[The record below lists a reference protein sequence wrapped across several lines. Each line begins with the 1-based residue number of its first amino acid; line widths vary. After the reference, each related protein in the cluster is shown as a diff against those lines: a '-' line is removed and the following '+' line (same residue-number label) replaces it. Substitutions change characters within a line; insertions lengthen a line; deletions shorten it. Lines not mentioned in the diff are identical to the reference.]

1 MTTQDGI
8 HKDDLKILLNGHEA
22 IHYGSQGQ
30 LRTIILS
37 IKIALLELIKKEIG
51 EYPVLLLDDVLSELD
66 EKRKA
71 MLLSLLDERIQTFI
85 TTTSLED
92 IDEGIL
98 KKAKIFMIENGEL
111 KED

>member
-1 MTTQDGI
+1 
-8 HKDDLKILLNGHEA
+8 
-22 IHYGSQGQ
+22 
-30 LRTIILS
+30 
-37 IKIALLELIKKEIG
+37 
-51 EYPVLLLDDVLSELD
+51 
-66 EKRKA
+66 